1 MDRKAIIPDELKPL
15 AKSTP
20 VAAAQKSC
28 EPHPMGLNVQAP
40 SITTED
46 KATFTNEMVNKK

>member
-1 MDRKAIIPDELKPL
+1 MDRKAIVPDELKPL

-28 EPHPMGLNVQAP
+28 EPHPMGVNVMAP
-40 SITTED
+40 SVTTED
-46 KATFTNEMVNKK
+46 KATFTNESVSAR